1 MHRAK
6 RTTGV
11 SARHV
16 EDEELYDDYPW
27 VRPNW
32 LTPTEAAKLLGVHRR
47 TLDREVA
54 RGRLKRDPVIHTFD
68 LDEMESLIEVRYQAK
83 REALIQRPMGASHQQ
98 RRPTLPDE
106 FDGLPF

>member
-11 SARHV
+11 PARHV
-16 EDEELYDDYPW
+16 EDEELYDYPC

-68 LDEMESLIEVRYQAK
+68 LDELESLIEVRYQAK
-83 REALIQRPMGASHQQ
+83 REALIQRLIRASHQQ

-106 FDGLPF
+106 FEGLPF